1 MIIAVADQCGTC
13 GKAIGESLALLRS
26 RSGRKVLV
34 IEADSPHSPG
44 ACSGEC
50 LVPGFGAHVPRH
62 AITAG
67 SLSAEL
73 EQFIP
78 QYQDIVIETD
88 GRDAPGRAALIA
100 ARLVIVP
107 IHASQADLACHYA
120 LIARLNS
127 ARMFNPGL
135 HVMFVIAAGCVD
147 PSNADLLEIR
157 SYVAQVMSAT
167 LCATVI
173 HTSASPGADEIV
185 TLYREVFPG

>member
-1 MIIAVADQCGTC
+1 MIIAIADQCGTC
-13 GKAIGESLALLRS
+13 GKAIGETLALLRA
-26 RSGRKVLV
+26 RSGRTVLV
-34 IEADSPHSPG
+34 IDADSPHSPG
-44 ACSGEC
+44 AGSSERF
-50 LVPGFGAHVPRH
+50 PGFGPRVPRH

-67 SLSAEL
+67 RLSAEL

-88 GRDAPGRAALIA
+88 GRDAPARAALIA

-107 IHASQADLACHYA
+107 IHSEQADLACHYA

-135 HVMFVIAAGCVD
+135 HVMFVIAAGCVA
-147 PSNADLLEIR
+147 PSSADLLEIR
-157 SYVAQVMSAT
+157 AYVAQVMSAT

-173 HTSASPGADEIV
+173 HASASPASDEIAA
-185 TLYREVFPG
+185 LYREVFPG